1 MIRFTLIYLA
11 ILTSA
16 FSAVAENT
24 LIQGNAFYYRGKDME
39 IHQYQDLFT
48 FKSIPLDS
56 QQIGEDGN
64 FKFNIDISQTDL
76 ILVKIGKIH
85 AHLFAVPGE
94 QYTLVIPEPLEMDR
108 FNPAKDVFIQPEI
121 FEANSKLNYYITK
134 LEKDLNGFFID
145 NTSNSFNLRSAGN
158 IRMFADSF
166 ALIIDSTYAEIDDAY
181 FKSYMHFRM
190 AEFELTTR
198 HSKSKVYNDYFKDHR
213 PAYNQLS
220 FAHAF
225 ELFYNGFIEPHSV
238 FSFSDS
244 LESSIKKGDAK
255 RMHLYLSTHEYLQKP
270 EYLELLM
277 VTGLFELGRKR
288 TYKLPVIIDLL
299 DTIKHNTPSNEI
311 LNISNSAQS
320 ILLRLAPG
328 TKAPNFVFADVV
340 GNLYRISEY
349 EGYYIYI
356 QFFED
361 FNSESLRQMSLMKV
375 LREGYGADIA
385 MFSFSTSESLKRLR
399 EIPGKHDFDWFFGK
413 IGSPDKVIDDYDL
426 RAFPTYFF
434 LDEELKIVNSPTPPP
449 GARIEKSFAKI
460 WNEKHPNKM
469 MPFKLQPPGI
479 KESEMIQVPKK

>member
-1 MIRFTLIYLA
+1 
-11 ILTSA
+11 
-16 FSAVAENT
+16 
-24 LIQGNAFYYRGKDME
+24 
-39 IHQYQDLFT
+39 
-48 FKSIPLDS
+48 
-56 QQIGEDGN
+56 
-64 FKFNIDISQTDL
+64 
-76 ILVKIGKIH
+76 
-85 AHLFAVPGE
+85 
-94 QYTLVIPEPLEMDR
+94 
-108 FNPAKDVFIQPEI
+108 
-121 FEANSKLNYYITK
+121 
-134 LEKDLNGFFID
+134 
-145 NTSNSFNLRSAGN
+145 
-158 IRMFADSF
+158 
-166 ALIIDSTYAEIDDAY
+166 
-181 FKSYMHFRM
+181 
-190 AEFELTTR
+190 
-198 HSKSKVYNDYFKDHR
+198 
-213 PAYNQLS
+213 
-220 FAHAF
+220 
-225 ELFYNGFIEPHSV
+225 
-238 FSFSDS
+238 
-244 LESSIKKGDAK
+244 
-255 RMHLYLSTHEYLQKP
+255 
-270 EYLELLM
+270 M

-375 LREGYGADIA
+375 LREGFGADIA

-399 EIPGKHDFDWFFGK
+399 EISGKHDFNWFFGK

-449 GARIEKSFAKI
+449 GARIEKSFAQI

-469 MPFKLQPPGI
+469 MPFKLQPPEI
-479 KESEMIQVPKK
+479 KESEMSQVPKK